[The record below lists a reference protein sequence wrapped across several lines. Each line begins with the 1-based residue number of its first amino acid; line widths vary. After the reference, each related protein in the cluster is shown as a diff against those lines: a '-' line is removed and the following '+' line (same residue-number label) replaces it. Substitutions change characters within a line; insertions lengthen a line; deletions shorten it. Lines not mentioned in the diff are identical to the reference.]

1 MRKAAAAF
9 VAVMTLVTVA
19 PGCAW
24 TSTTVEG
31 TGTAA
36 SVEARARSG
45 SPAVRDGGFAFAV
58 SDVSRARQVGDPKD
72 PGRSVTARG
81 VFVVVTLA
89 IDNVGSAPLTFFDR
103 DQTLI
108 DDSGR
113 AFSTSMAANI
123 YGNPGIRS
131 TTIDP
136 GDGLVVRIS
145 FDVPTDTVPRDL
157 ILRGSSSSAGVPVV
171 LP

>member
-1 MRKAAAAF
+1 MRKSAAGIA
-9 VAVMTLVTVA
+9 AVMTLVAVA
-19 PGCAW
+19 PGCAL

-36 SVEARARSG
+36 PVEAEVDSG
-45 SPAVRDGGFAFAV
+45 SPAVRDGGLAFAI
-58 SDVSRARQVGDPKD
+58 SDVSQTQQVGDPED
-72 PGRSVTARG
+72 PGRSITARG

-89 IDNVGSAPLTFFDR
+89 IHNVGSAPLTFIDR
-103 DQTLI
+103 DQTLV

-113 AFSTSMAANI
+113 AFSPSMAANI

-131 TTIDP
+131 TTINP
-136 GDGLVVRIS
+136 GDGLVVHIS

-157 ILRGSSSSAGVPVV
+157 ILRGSSLSGGVTVAVP
-171 LP
+171 

>member
-1 MRKAAAAF
+1 MRKAAAAL

-19 PGCAW
+19 PGCAL

-31 TGTAA
+31 AGIAA
-36 SVEARARSG
+36 PFEAGSG
-45 SPAVRDGGFAFAV
+45 SPAVRDGGLAFAV
-58 SDVSRARQVGDPKD
+58 SDVSRAEQVGDPGD

-81 VFVVVTLA
+81 VFVVFTLA
-89 IDNVGSAPLTFFDR
+89 IDNVGSAPLTFIDR

-113 AFSTSMAANI
+113 AFSPSMAANI

-131 TTIDP
+131 TTINP
-136 GDGLVVRIS
+136 GDELVVHIS
-145 FDVPTDTVPRDL
+145 YDVPADTVPRNL
-157 ILRGSSSSAGVPVV
+157 ILRGSSSSAGVKVAVP
-171 LP
+171 

>member
-1 MRKAAAAF
+1 MRKAAAAL
-9 VAVMTLVTVA
+9 VAVTTLVTVA
-19 PGCAW
+19 PGCSL

-31 TGTAA
+31 AGTAA
-36 SVEARARSG
+36 SFEAEAGPG
-45 SPAVRDGGFAFAV
+45 SPAVRDGGLAFAV
-58 SDVSRARQVGDPKD
+58 SDVSRAQQVGDLGD

-81 VFVVVTLA
+81 VFVVFTLA
-89 IDNVGSAPLTFFDR
+89 INNVGSAPLTFIDR

-108 DDSGR
+108 DDAGR
-113 AFSTSMAANI
+113 AFSPSMAANI

-131 TTIDP
+131 TTINP

-157 ILRGSSSSAGVPVV
+157 ILRGSSSSAGVPVAV
-171 LP
+171 P

>member
-1 MRKAAAAF
+1 VRKSVAGLA
-9 VAVMTLVTVA
+9 AVMTLVSVA
-19 PGCAW
+19 PGCAM

-31 TGTAA
+31 AGTLAPFK
-36 SVEARARSG
+36 VEAGSG
-45 SPAVRDGGFAFAV
+45 GPAVRDGGLTFAV
-58 SDVSRARQVGDPKD
+58 SDVSRTQQVGDPED

-81 VFVVVTLA
+81 VFVVFTLA
-89 IDNVGSAPLTFFDR
+89 IDNVGSAPLTFIDR

-113 AFSTSMAANI
+113 AFSPSMAANI

-157 ILRGSSSSAGVPVV
+157 ILRGSSSSDGVTVAVP
-171 LP
+171 